1 MEILKITRAGQLSLP
16 ARIRRRWGT
25 QRVTIEDHGDRV
37 VLRPMPD
44 DPIEAA
50 AGALRGRIT
59 SSEDLRVQ
67 AREDERHAAERRER

>member
-1 MEILKITRAGQLSLP
+1 MEMLKITRAGQLSLP

-50 AGALRGRIT
+50 ASALRGRIT